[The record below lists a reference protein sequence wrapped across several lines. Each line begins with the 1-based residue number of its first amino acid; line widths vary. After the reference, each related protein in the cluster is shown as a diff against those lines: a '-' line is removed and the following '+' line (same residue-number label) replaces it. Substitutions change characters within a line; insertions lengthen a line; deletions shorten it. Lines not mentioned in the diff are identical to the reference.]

1 MENFLGCLMELT
13 ENSVLD
19 GAENQ
24 YSLTALV
31 KRVLFFLLLLVTLAV
46 YKREDRYHGGHGDI

>member
-31 KRVLFFLLLLVTLAV
+31 KRVLFFFVVISHSGSLQT
-46 YKREDRYHGGHGDI
+46 RRSISWGSR